1 VSQNLAEWKSMN
13 RRHPALGATY
23 AITGAVL
30 FGINASVSKII
41 IDAGV
46 SPAQIVLFRSV
57 ITALLAALALLLTYR
72 KGFAITL
79 REWPKLIAFGV
90 FGVALMQW
98 SYSQAVS
105 NLPVGIALLIE
116 YTAII
121 WVPLVS
127 MVWLKNRPPVQVW
140 VGVGLVVVGLTVVSN
155 LFGGSLLSPTGV
167 IFAFMA
173 AIFLTYYFIVGKELQ
188 NTRDTM
194 STLMYSMAI
203 SSLFW
208 ACIPGWTEK
217 LPNLDA
223 SVALLG
229 PENQPIELWLALVW
243 LGLMGS
249 FVPMWLSYRA
259 MHHLSS
265 TAAGVASTSE
275 TVFAFLFGMLLLGE
289 NFTGTQLLGGV
300 LVLSGIVVAQLAEQ
314 SKNVNPMGKPEGN
327 Q

>member
-1 VSQNLAEWKSMN
+1 MN
-13 RRHPALGATY
+13 RRHPTLGATY
-23 AITGAVL
+23 AIAGALL

-41 IDAGV
+41 IEAGV
-46 SPAQIVLFRSV
+46 SPAQIVLFRS
-57 ITALLAALALLLTYR
+57 IATAFLAALVLFFTNR
-72 KGFAITL
+72 KAFSIKL

-127 MVWLKNRPPVQVW
+127 MIWLKNKPPVLVW
-140 VGVGLVVVGLTVVSN
+140 LGVALVVVGLTVVSN

-188 NTRDTM
+188 KTRDTM

-203 SSLFW
+203 SSVFW
-208 ACIPGWTEK
+208 ACIPGWTEQ
-217 LPNLDA
+217 LPSAGTDVPLLGAANAPVELW
-223 SVALLG
+223 VAL
-229 PENQPIELWLALVW
+229 IW
-243 LGLMGS
+243 LGIMGS

-289 NFTGTQLLGGV
+289 NFTGTQLIGGL
-300 LVLSGIVVAQLAEQ
+300 LVISGIVVAQLAERSSGLEMEQ
-314 SKNVNPMGKPEGN
+314 RR
-327 Q
+327 

>member
-1 VSQNLAEWKSMN
+1 MN
-13 RRHPALGATY
+13 RRIPALGATF

-30 FGINASVSKII
+30 FGLNASVSKLII
-41 IDAGV
+41 AAGV
-46 SPAQIVLFRSV
+46 SPAQIVLFRS
-57 ITALLAALALLLTYR
+57 IATMLLAAIVLTLTYR
-72 KGFAITL
+72 RGFAIKL
-79 REWPKLIAFGV
+79 REWPKMIAFGI

-127 MVWLKNRPPVQVW
+127 MIWLKNKPSTQVW
-140 VGVGLVVVGLTVVSN
+140 IGVGLVLVGLTIVSN
-155 LFGGSLLSPTGV
+155 IFGGPSLSPTGV
-167 IFAFMA
+167 LFAFMA
-173 AIFLTYYFIVGKELQ
+173 AIFLTYYFIVGKDLQ
-188 NTRDTM
+188 NSRDTM

-208 ACIPGWTEK
+208 ACIPGWTERIPD
-217 LPNLDA
+217 LNADVP
-223 SVALLG
+223 LLG
-229 PENQPIELWLALVW
+229 AQSTPVELWISLIW
-243 LGLMGS
+243 LGGMGS

-289 NFTGTQLLGGV
+289 NFTGTQLIGG
-300 LVLSGIVVAQLAEQ
+300 LFVLSGIVVAQLSERSAAN
-314 SKNVNPMGKPEGN
+314 KTLRKFEGTP
-327 Q
+327 